1 MKPLISILMA
11 AYKAQSTILAAIE
24 SIFVQSYQHWELII
38 ASDCGAD
45 YLALCEENGIIDKRL
60 TMITTSRPRSGPS
73 IARNAALDKARGQL
87 ITILDSDDTWLPG
100 KLSVLQKLTEY
111 SGLAC
116 DNTRA
121 VKQDGTVI
129 GLAHDGKS
137 LQETIGSL
145 DMMNC
150 GVPHFPMFKKELVGS
165 GYRTDLNFAED
176 VVFNIEL
183 ITRAGGMAMSPQILT
198 NYIQYP
204 ASATNSPQSWRR
216 ADLAY
221 KKILAMLQASEL
233 SVPANDAEAIAAS
246 FVAKRKLNRE
256 YGQMVAK
263 YGPMS
268 FQAFLATQKLD
279 N

>member
-1 MKPLISILMA
+1 MPLISILMA

-24 SIFVQSYQHWELII
+24 SIFVQSYQDWELII

-100 KLSVLQKLTEY
+100 KLSVLQKLAEH

-116 DNTRA
+116 DNTCA
-121 VKQDGTVI
+121 IKPDGAVI
-129 GLAHDGKS
+129 GLAHDEAS
-137 LQETIGSL
+137 LQGTIGSL
-145 DMMNC
+145 DMMTS
-150 GVPHFPMFKKELVGS
+150 GLPHFPMFKKELVGL

-176 VVFNIEL
+176 GVFNLEL
-183 ITRAGGMAMSPQILT
+183 ITRAGGMTMSPRILT

-204 ASATNSPQSWRR
+204 DSATNSPQSWRR
-216 ADLAY
+216 ADIAY
-221 KKILAMLQASEL
+221 EKILIMLKANEL
-233 SVPANDAEAIAAS
+233 AVPLDDAEAIAAS

-256 YGQMVAK
+256 YGHAVAK

>member
-1 MKPLISILMA
+1 MPLISILMA

-24 SIFVQSYQHWELII
+24 SIFAQCYEHWELVI
-38 ASDCGAD
+38 ASDCGTD
-45 YLALCEENGIIDKRL
+45 YLALCADEGIIDNRL
-60 TMITTSRPRSGPS
+60 TMITSSKPGSGPS
-73 IARNAALDKARGQL
+73 IARNAALEKATGQL

-100 KLSVLQKLTEY
+100 KLSVLQKLAEH

-116 DNTRA
+116 DNTCA
-121 VKQDGTVI
+121 IKLDGTVI
-129 GLAHDGKS
+129 GLAHDEKS
-137 LQETIGSL
+137 LQSTIGPL
-145 DMMNC
+145 DMMNS

-165 GYRTDLNFAED
+165 GYRTNLNFAED
-176 VVFNIEL
+176 VVFNLEL
-183 ITRAGGMAMSPQILT
+183 ITRAGGMVMSPRILT

-204 ASATNSPQSWRR
+204 DSATNSPQSWRR

-221 KKILAMLQASEL
+221 EKILTMLKANEL
-233 SVPANDAEAIAAS
+233 SVPVDDAEAIATS
-246 FVAKRKLNRE
+246 FVAKRNLNRE
-256 YGQMVAK
+256 YGHTVAK